1 MSAWVLAK
9 PFSDSFCQCSRC
21 KNLNNRWFSNLKVIF
36 FLCSKHIWSNLELLL
51 YELSLSNHDKTLKTK
66 LNHDG
71 PILLIRL
78 SFSVNLD
85 QQRQKCQF
93 QLWVDLIFTL
103 QQITCWVCI
112 GPFWKID
119 FYYNSFHINIGL
131 VLITDKD
138 EWYADY
144 QLLVENLGRA
154 KPDVLVM
161 DYQYVLERKNF
172 VSNLRR
178 FYTFFCGMIKRF
190 L

>member
-1 MSAWVLAK
+1 MNLCPHEYWLNPFLIHSANAHVV
-9 PFSDSFCQCSRC
+9 
-21 KNLNNRWFSNLKVIF
+21 KNLNNRWFSNLNVIF

-85 QQRQKCQF
+85 QQGQKCSF

-103 QQITCWVCI
+103 QNILFRVKYLFFYNCI
-112 GPFWKID
+112 
-119 FYYNSFHINIGL
+119 HINIGM
-131 VLITDKD
+131 VLITDND
-138 EWYADY
+138 GWYADY

-178 FYTFFCGMIKRF
+178 FLHVFVA
-190 L
+190 

>member
-1 MSAWVLAK
+1 MNLCPHEYWLNPFLIHSANAHVV
-9 PFSDSFCQCSRC
+9 
-21 KNLNNRWFSNLKVIF
+21 KNLNNRWFSNLNVIF

-85 QQRQKCQF
+85 QQRQKCSL
-93 QLWVDLIFTL
+93 QLWVGWIFTL
-103 QQITCWVCI
+103 LNVSFWVYI
-112 GPFWKID
+112 WPF
-119 FYYNSFHINIGL
+119 Y
-131 VLITDKD
+131 
-138 EWYADY
+138 EDY
-144 QLLVENLGRA
+144 QLSVENLGRV

-178 FYTFFCGMIKRF
+178 FLHVFVAWSKDFCSYYRYEIQ
-190 L
+190 